1 MSLKGW
7 QKWDQGGLL
16 KLCGN
21 CVLHRGPDKPL
32 RHFKQQSVTVI
43 FTFLKGCSSF
53 LMENGLEGQ
62 DWKQKEMTVV

>member
-16 KLCGN
+16 KLCQIVFYTEGQT
-21 CVLHRGPDKPL
+21 V
-32 RHFKQQSVTVI
+32 FKQQSATAI

-62 DWKQKEMTVV
+62 DWKQKEMTVA